1 MEENEDEPDDVK
13 KATPVAGDIES
24 GRKDET
30 AGRPKATGKSKN
42 SNSGKSPRCEKHA
55 RKPTIVKSEADCCR
69 NKMARTSKS
78 QKTMAVMIYSPP
90 CNLSKLEIVPR
101 HCLSKKEYVD
111 MLATP
116 SRKCPMEC
124 LGKTVMRRVRPI
136 SDRINELAQ
145 PARRLVV
152 GTLMERGESLP
163 PEMISNLIK
172 SVEGSSCLTP
182 EQAEHYFREKERHK
196 DQKNAGKILRKK
208 CREKPKNSKCQSPLD
223 REAVMHQYLMAER
236 FVRSILKW
244 KCPIPVEEFEDIAS
258 VILRR
263 LSFVLEYTPQGQQE
277 DLKSQQ
283 MRFLADIIACWIS
296 GVLFE
301 VAEEHSKELEEEKA
315 RAEEEKAAAA
325 EDMDDDKEEE
335 KPMTGEAEKEEEESE
350 AEDKAEDEEQKK
362 GKDGTEDI
370 TDKGPSEDTGT
381 QTVKAEEEGKKDK
394 MTDEAVDTKDN
405 SAQVA
410 AEKEAAEEKARLEAE
425 AKIKQEQKEKE
436 QEEEERKKKE
446 EEEKARVAAE
456 EEEDRRKKK
465 ELEEAAEKKQ
475 QEEEEAEEER
485 KRKEAAEEEE
495 KKRKEAAEEE
505 EKKRK
510 EAAEEEEKKRKE
522 AAEEEAKK
530 KQKEAE
536 EEQKLKE
543 VGLLQAIEGIGDGK
557 LFETELPFV
566 TFGRLIQAVF
576 DMVTEAPEGDETDMV
591 QNRIQRALYEK
602 LSRLVTLESP
612 DALTENLKDVIDVF
626 SGKAA
631 AWLKSALHG
640 SEAEFLRDHPPEVE
654 STEIRDWGKW
664 LDRVADRAGDWANWI
679 HRVVNEAEAK
689 SAGSISRSDWQ
700 SWTSDTETKAMLWRR
715 YYLETVHQAHH
726 NRMMTADRPV
736 VKAGKKRG
744 IPGNADEVE
753 VENTDLSI

>member
-13 KATPVAGDIES
+13 NATPVAGDIES

-30 AGRPKATGKSKN
+30 TGSPKATGKSRN
-42 SNSGKSPRCEKHA
+42 SINNKSSRCEKHA
-55 RKPTIVKSEADCCR
+55 RKPTLVKSEADCCR
-69 NKMARTSKS
+69 NKMARSLKS

-90 CNLSKLEIVPR
+90 CTFPKLEIVPR

-116 SRKCPMEC
+116 SRKCPLEC
-124 LGKTVMRRVRPI
+124 LGKTVIRRLRPI

-152 GTLMERGESLP
+152 GTLIERGESLP
-163 PEMISNLIK
+163 PEMISSLIK

-182 EQAEHYFREKERHK
+182 EQAEHYFREKERQK
-196 DQKNAGKILRKK
+196 DKNNARKCLRKK

-263 LSFVLEYTPQGQQE
+263 LSFVLEYTPQGEQE

-301 VAEEHSKELEEEKA
+301 VAEEHRKELEEEKA

-325 EDMDDDKEEE
+325 EDMDDDKDEE
-335 KPMTGEAEKEEEESE
+335 KPMTREVKEEEEEEEESE
-350 AEDKAEDEEQKK
+350 AEDKVKDEKQEK
-362 GKDGTEDI
+362 GKDVKED
-370 TDKGPSEDTGT
+370 
-381 QTVKAEEEGKKDK
+381 KKDIQMDK
-394 MTDEAVDTKDN
+394 AVGTTDN
-405 SAQVA
+405 SAQVMV
-410 AEKEAAEEKARLEAE
+410 AEKEAAEEKERLETE
-425 AKIKQEQKEKE
+425 TKIKQEEKE
-436 QEEEERKKKE
+436 KE
-446 EEEKARVAAE
+446 EEEKRRKKEEEDKARIAAE

-465 ELEEAAEKKQ
+465 ELQEAAEKARREQEEEDERLKKKKKQ
-475 QEEEEAEEER
+475 QEEEEAEAER
-485 KRKEAAEEEE
+485 KRKAAAEEEE

-505 EKKRK
+505 ERKRK
-510 EAAEEEEKKRKE
+510 KAAEEEEEKKRKE
-522 AAEEEAKK
+522 LEEERKK
-530 KQKEAE
+530 KQQEAE

-543 VGLLQAIEGIGDGK
+543 VGLLQAIDGIGDGK
-557 LFETELPFV
+557 LFKTELPFV

-576 DMVTEAPEGDETDMV
+576 DMVAEAPEGDETDIV

-602 LSRLVTLESP
+602 LSKLVTLESP

-631 AWLKSALHG
+631 AWLKSTLHG
-640 SEAEFLRDHPPEVE
+640 SEAEFLRHHPPEVE

-664 LDRVADRAGDWANWI
+664 LDRVADRAGDWAKWI

-689 SAGSISRSDWQ
+689 SAAPISRGDWR

-736 VKAGKKRG
+736 VKAGQKG
-744 IPGNADEVE
+744 SIPGNAEEVE
-753 VENTDLSI
+753 VDNTDLST